1 MALRAGYKGIKKDVA
16 DGLNSLNSATEL
28 ATNKEV
34 EEAVGVT
41 ELVHSDTLTVA
52 AGGRE
57 TYSIP
62 TKVGYVVESVTAWAR
77 GSGAT
82 ANATVSLIGTDKK
95 PELIACDNRDTEQSH
110 SWTVYA
116 NVTYKK
122 VSS

>member
-1 MALRAGYKGIKKDVA
+1 MALKAGYKGIKKSVA

-41 ELVHSDTLTVA
+41 ELVHSQPLTIV

-62 TKVGYVVESVTAWAR
+62 TKEGYIVESVTAWA
-77 GSGAT
+77 GGLGAT
-82 ANATVSLIGTDKK
+82 ANANVSVIGTAGK
-95 PELIACDNRDTEQSH
+95 PETIACDNRDAETSH
-110 SWTVYA
+110 TWTVYA

>member
-1 MALRAGYKGIKKDVA
+1 MALKAGYKGIKKDVA

-28 ATNKEV
+28 ATDKEV

-41 ELVHSDTLTVA
+41 EFVHSQALTIT
-52 AGGRE
+52 AGGRG

-62 TKVGYVVESVTAWAR
+62 TKGGYIVESVTAWAR
-77 GSGAT
+77 GIGAT
-82 ANATVSLIGTDKK
+82 ASATVSLIGSDKK
-95 PELIACDNRDTEQSH
+95 PELIACDNRDAEASH
-110 SWTVYA
+110 TWTVYA